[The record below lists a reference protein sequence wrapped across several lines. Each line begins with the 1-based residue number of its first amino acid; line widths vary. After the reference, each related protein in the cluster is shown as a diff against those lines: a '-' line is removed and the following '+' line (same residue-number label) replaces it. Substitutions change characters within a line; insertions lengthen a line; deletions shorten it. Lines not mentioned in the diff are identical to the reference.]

1 VRSSL
6 SSQHSRPPHY
16 LSSARQEDELLL
28 REWLLVLKGDGES
41 PRTIENYRGS
51 VGMLV
56 GFLAAGGSPCSCS
69 DANGNLRDSSRT
81 PTTQCPATECW
92 TAGLVGADQ
101 YLTGV
106 AMNDSLGARPLAAS
120 KDEGV
125 GT

>member
-1 VRSSL
+1 MRPSI

-81 PTTQCPATECW
+81 PTTQCPGDGVLDGRAGGSRSVLDWRGDERFAWCAAT
-92 TAGLVGADQ
+92 
-101 YLTGV
+101 
-106 AMNDSLGARPLAAS
+106 RRF
-120 KDEGV
+120 EG
-125 GT
+125 

>member
-1 VRSSL
+1 MRPSI

-51 VGMLV
+51 VSWSPSSPE
-56 GFLAAGGSPCSCS
+56 AASPCSCS

-81 PTTQCPATECW
+81 PMTQCP
-92 TAGLVGADQ
+92 GD
-101 YLTGV
+101 
-106 AMNDSLGARPLAAS
+106 
-120 KDEGV
+120 
-125 GT
+125 